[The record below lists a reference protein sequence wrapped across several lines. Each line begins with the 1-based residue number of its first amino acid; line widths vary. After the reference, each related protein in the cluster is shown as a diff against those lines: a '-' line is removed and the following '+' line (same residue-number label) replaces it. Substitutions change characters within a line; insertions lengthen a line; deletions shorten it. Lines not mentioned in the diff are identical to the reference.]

1 MASLNFDANN
11 VAPNLAFDPL
21 PPGWYVA
28 MIDESEMKPTKD
40 GTGAYLQIRLNILDP
55 NYANRKVFDRL
66 NLQNSNQ
73 VAVNIAQATLSAI
86 CHATGKLQVMDSTE
100 LHGIPLEVKLSVRNA
115 DANYNATNEVKGYR
129 AVGAGNTGAAA
140 VQPSFS
146 AAAPASAPAPAYAAA
161 PTAAPAPA
169 YAPAAPAPAPAP
181 AAVAAPAAAPA
192 PAAPAPAP
200 APAPQDLPPEM
211 AAPQAAPVAP
221 TAPAAPVAPTAPAA
235 PQTQVTTNAPIT
247 PPWAL

>member
-1 MASLNFDANN
+1 MASLNFNAAN
-11 VAPNLAFDPL
+11 VAPNLSFDPL

-55 NYANRKVFDRL
+55 NYANRKVYDRL

-86 CHATGKLQVMDSTE
+86 CHATGRIQVMDSTE

-129 AVGAGNTGAAA
+129 AVGTGNTGAAA
-140 VQPSFS
+140 VQPSS
-146 AAAPASAPAPAYAAA
+146 PAAAPTSTAAPTSAPTPAYAPAPAAAMQA

-169 YAPAAPAPAPAP
+169 AP
-181 AAVAAPAAAPA
+181 VAPAAAPV
-192 PAAPAPAP
+192 
-200 APAPQDLPPEM
+200 PQDLPPEM
-211 AAPQAAPVAP
+211 TASA
-221 TAPAAPVAPTAPAA
+221 APAAPVASAPAQQ
-235 PQTQVTTNAPIT
+235 PQVTTNAPVT
-247 PPWAL
+247 PPWAQ

>member
-1 MASLNFDANN
+1 MASLNFNAAS

-55 NYANRKVFDRL
+55 NYANRKVYDRL
-66 NLQNSNQ
+66 NLHNSNQ

-86 CHATGKLQVMDSTE
+86 CHATGRIQVMDSTE

-129 AVGAGNTGAAA
+129 AVGTGNTGAAT
-140 VQPSFS
+140 VQPSS
-146 AAAPASAPAPAYAAA
+146 PAAAPTSAPAPAYAPTSAPTSAPAPAAAMQA

-169 YAPAAPAPAPAP
+169 APVTPAAAPVPQDLPPQMAAPAAPAAMQ
-181 AAVAAPAAAPA
+181 
-192 PAAPAPAP
+192 
-200 APAPQDLPPEM
+200 APQD
-211 AAPQAAPVAP
+211 APDAPVAP
-221 TAPAAPVAPTAPAA
+221 VASAPEQQP
-235 PQTQVTTNAPIT
+235 QVTTNAPVT
-247 PPWAL
+247 PPWAQ